1 MPSAFT
7 DLLSAFH
14 CTFYPV
20 QVLVVDD
27 DVTTR
32 AAIRRVLERQG
43 YSVIVAE
50 DAFDALRVLQS
61 THVPVD
67 LLVTDVQM
75 PGMRGDTLARRVRE
89 SWPDLPVLFVSGES
103 DFATLPEQL
112 SGLARFL
119 AKPFLPNE
127 LIELVQH
134 LLGLPAADAPEG
146 LRPVA
151 GFGN

>member
-7 DLLSAFH
+7 DPFDPFQ

-32 AAIRRVLERQG
+32 AAMRRVLERQG

-89 SWPDLPVLFVSGES
+89 SWPDLPVLFVSGEPS
-103 DFATLPEQL
+103 FATLPEQIA
-112 SGLARFL
+112 GQARFL
-119 AKPFLPNE
+119 EKPFLPGE
-127 LIELVQH
+127 LIELVQS
-134 LLGLPAADAPEG
+134 LLGLPPADAPDSM
-146 LRPVA
+146 RPVA

>member
-1 MPSAFT
+1 MPSTYPNVLDAFN
-7 DLLSAFH
+7 

-32 AAIRRVLERQG
+32 AAMRRVLEHQG

-50 DAFDALRVLQS
+50 DAVEALRVLQS

-75 PGMRGDTLARRVRE
+75 PGMRGDTLALRVRE
-89 SWPDLPVLFVSGES
+89 SWPDLPVLFVSGEPS
-103 DFATLPEQL
+103 FASLAEQIP
-112 SGLARFL
+112 GQARFL
-119 AKPFLPNE
+119 EKPFLPAE
-127 LIELVQH
+127 LIELVQG
-134 LLGLPAADAPEG
+134 LLGLPSAETPDPLHPAVG
-146 LRPVA
+146 L
-151 GFGN
+151 GS

>member
-1 MPSAFT
+1 MPSALTNSPDPFQ
-7 DLLSAFH
+7 

-32 AAIRRVLERQG
+32 AAMRRVLEQQG

-89 SWPDLPVLFVSGES
+89 SWPDLPVLFVSGEPG
-103 DFATLPEQL
+103 FATLPEQIP
-112 SGLARFL
+112 GQVRFL
-119 AKPFLPNE
+119 EKPFLPGE
-127 LIELVQH
+127 LIDQVQS
-134 LLGLPAADAPEG
+134 LLGLPPVDAPDSM
-146 LRPVA
+146 RPVA
-151 GFGN
+151 GFGH

>member
-1 MPSAFT
+1 MPSALTSPLDPFQ
-7 DLLSAFH
+7 

-32 AAIRRVLERQG
+32 AAMRRVLEHQG

-50 DAFDALRVLQS
+50 DAYDALRVLQS

-89 SWPDLPVLFVSGES
+89 SCPDLPVLFVSGEPS
-103 DFATLPEQL
+103 FATLPEQIT
-112 SGLARFL
+112 GQACFL
-119 AKPFLPNE
+119 EKPFLPGE
-127 LIELVQH
+127 LIERVQR
-134 LLGLPAADAPEG
+134 LLGLTPAQPTEHTQPA
-146 LRPVA
+146 A
-151 GFGN
+151 GFGH